1 MDSKIDLGLWSLYMT
16 NNTTL
21 IINRVVIAQSGHLAY
36 NQEFHAGL
44 NVIRGENGVGKSSIT
59 ELISYGLGAD
69 IKKISWKKEA
79 LLCSEVIIELKIN
92 KRPYVFKRAIE
103 GDSKKPPIHIFEGS
117 YTDSKRSDQIWTKYG
132 YLKSNAK
139 KSFSMQIFS
148 LLGYEQYSTDED
160 QSLTIH
166 QIMRLL
172 YIDQD
177 TPSSKIFRLEPF
189 VYDRESLRK
198 AIGDFM
204 FGLDN
209 LEAHKTRQELIA
221 ATKMFEKLDEE
232 TRTIF
237 KVLGRS
243 NLSATTELI
252 ESEIKSLYVS
262 LEKINRSQSDLK
274 RDSVHA
280 DTEELTK
287 RAAKIN
293 KKISLSTSAISKM
306 EERLLLISYDIS
318 NSQEFITTIE
328 HRESSLRNSQLT
340 VNALGMVDFEY
351 CPSCLTKVSPREQAS
366 SCHLC
371 KSVIDEKIINESYIQ
386 ALNELD
392 FQKKESSKILNKY
405 IHEKTKISVNLKNE
419 YNEINRFKNEFNQ
432 INSFTSEFEA
442 KLTMLSRDNGFI
454 ESQILA
460 LKDRLSLAAEIQI
473 LLDKKNVAATSM
485 SSLTSALKSL
495 EFLSKNRRK
504 SIFLKIS
511 QQVTSILSEDLGYEK
526 AFSAPAKFEY
536 DFSTDS
542 MLLDDVAN
550 FSASSNTLLKNAFHL
565 SVLLTAIND
574 DEFRIPCFMM
584 FDNIE
589 DNGMTEERSHNFQK
603 ILFNLCQ
610 SVSNDYQLI
619 MTTSMVDPLLNNSE
633 VGVGPFY
640 EKGNHTLN
648 IH

>member
-1 MDSKIDLGLWSLYMT
+1 MT

-21 IINRVVIAQSGHLAY
+21 VINRVVIAQSGHIAY
-36 NQEFHAGL
+36 DEKFHTGL
-44 NVIRGENGVGKSSIT
+44 NVIRGENGVGKSSII

-69 IKKISWKKEA
+69 IKKTNWKKEA

-92 KRPYVFKRAIE
+92 KLPYVFKRKIE
-103 GDSKKPPIHIFEGS
+103 GDSKKPPIYIFEGS
-117 YTDSKRSDQIWTKYG
+117 YIDSKTPNQTWTKYG
-132 YLKSNAK
+132 YRKTDSK
-139 KSFSMQIFS
+139 KSFAMQIFY

-160 QSLTIH
+160 QSLTMH

-172 YIDQD
+172 YVDQD

-221 ATKMFEKLDEE
+221 ATKVFEKLDEE

-243 NLSATTELI
+243 NLRATTASI
-252 ESEIKSLYVS
+252 ESEIKSLYES
-262 LEKINRSQSDLK
+262 LEKTNQSQIDLK
-274 RDSVHA
+274 RDGVHA

-287 RAAKIN
+287 RASKIN
-293 KKISLSTSAISKM
+293 KEISLSTSGISKM
-306 EERLLLISYDIS
+306 EERLLSISYDIS
-318 NSQEFITTIE
+318 NSLEFITTIE

-340 VNALGMVDFEY
+340 VNELGMIDFEY
-351 CPSCLTKVSPREQAS
+351 CPSCLKKVSPPENVS
-366 SCHLC
+366 TCKLC
-371 KSVIDEKIINESYIQ
+371 KSEFNGQVINESYIQ

-405 IHEKTKISVNLKNE
+405 IDEKSEISVMLRNE
-419 YNEINRFKNEFNQ
+419 YNEINRLKNEFNE

-442 KLTMLSRDNGFI
+442 KLTTLSRGKGFI

-460 LKDRLSLAAEIQI
+460 LKDRLSLASEIQI
-473 LLDKKNVAATSM
+473 LLDKKDAAAKSM
-485 SSLTSALKSL
+485 SSLTTELKSL
-495 EFLSKNRRK
+495 EFLSEHRRK
-504 SIFLKIS
+504 SISLIIS
-511 QQVTSILSEDLGYEK
+511 QQVTSILSKDLGYEK
-526 AFSAPAKFEY
+526 AFSDPDNFEF

-542 MLLDDVAN
+542 MLLDDVAK
-550 FSASSNTLLKNAFHL
+550 FSASSNTLLKNTFHF
-565 SVLLTAIND
+565 SVLLAAIND
-574 DEFRIPCFMM
+574 DKFRIPCFMM

-603 ILFNLCQ
+603 ILFDLFKD
-610 SVSNDYQLI
+610 VSSDYQLI

-640 EKGNHTLN
+640 NKGEHTLN

>member
-1 MDSKIDLGLWSLYMT
+1 MT

-21 IINRVVIAQSGHLAY
+21 VISRVVIAQSGHIAY
-36 NQEFHAGL
+36 DEKFHAGL
-44 NVIRGENGVGKSSIT
+44 NVIRGENGVGKSSIM

-69 IKKISWKKEA
+69 IKKTSWKKEA
-79 LLCSEVIIELKIN
+79 LLCSEIIIDLAIN
-92 KRPYVFKRAIE
+92 KLPYVFKRNIE

-117 YTDSKRSDQIWTKYG
+117 YADSQALNQAWTKYG
-132 YLKSNAK
+132 YRKTDSK
-139 KSFSMQIFS
+139 KSFAMQIFS
-148 LLGYEQYSTDED
+148 LLGYEQYNTDEN
-160 QSLTIH
+160 QSLTMH

-172 YIDQD
+172 YVDQD

-221 ATKMFEKLDEE
+221 ATKTFEKLNEE
-232 TRTIF
+232 TLTIF

-243 NLSATTELI
+243 NLKVTTASI
-252 ESEIKSLYVS
+252 ESEIKILYES
-262 LEKINRSQSDLK
+262 LEKINQSQSDLK
-274 RDSVHA
+274 RDGVHA

-287 RAAKIN
+287 RAVEIN
-293 KKISLSTSAISKM
+293 KEISLSTSGISKM

-318 NSQEFITTIE
+318 NSLEFITTIE

-340 VNALGMVDFEY
+340 VNELGMIDFEY
-351 CPSCLTKVSPREQAS
+351 CPSCLTKVSPPESAS
-366 SCHLC
+366 SCKLC
-371 KSVIDEKIINESYIQ
+371 KSELDEQVINESYIQ

-405 IHEKTKISVNLKNE
+405 IDEKSEISVMLKNE
-419 YNEINRFKNEFNQ
+419 YNEIRRFKNEFNE

-442 KLTMLSRDNGFI
+442 KLTTLARDKGFI

-460 LKDRLSLAAEIQI
+460 LKDRLTLAAEIQI
-473 LLDKKNVAATSM
+473 LLDKKDAAATSM
-485 SSLTSALKSL
+485 STLAMALKAL
-495 EFLSKNRRK
+495 EFLSENRRK
-504 SIFLKIS
+504 SISFKVS
-511 QQVTSILSEDLGYEK
+511 QQVTSILSEDLGYED
-526 AFSAPAKFEY
+526 AFSSPDKFEY

-550 FSASSNTLLKNAFHL
+550 FSASSNTLLKNTFHL
-565 SVLLTAIND
+565 SVLLAAIND
-574 DEFRIPCFMM
+574 DKFRIPCFMM

-589 DNGMTEERSHNFQK
+589 DNGMTEERSHNFQR

-610 SVSNDYQLI
+610 KVSSDYQLI
-619 MTTSMVDPLLNNSE
+619 MTTSMVDPLLNNSK

-640 EKGNHTLN
+640 NKGEHTLN
-648 IH
+648 IR

>member
-1 MDSKIDLGLWSLYMT
+1 MT

-21 IINRVVIAQSGHLAY
+21 VINRVVIAQSGHVAY
-36 NQEFHAGL
+36 DEKFHTGL
-44 NVIRGENGVGKSSIT
+44 NVIRGENGVGKSSII
-59 ELISYGLGAD
+59 ELISYGLGSD
-69 IKKISWKKEA
+69 IKKSNWKKEA

-92 KRPYVFKRAIE
+92 KHPYVFKRKIE

-117 YTDSKRSDQIWTKYG
+117 YIDSKIPNQTWTRYGYRKTDSK
-132 YLKSNAK
+132 
-139 KSFSMQIFS
+139 KSFAMQIFS

-160 QSLTIH
+160 QSLTMH

-172 YIDQD
+172 YVDQD

-221 ATKMFEKLDEE
+221 ATKAFEKLDEE
-232 TRTIF
+232 TLTIF

-243 NLSATTELI
+243 NLSATTASI
-252 ESEIKSLYVS
+252 ESEIKTLYES
-262 LEKINRSQSDLK
+262 LEKINLSQSDLR
-274 RDSVHA
+274 RDGVHA
-280 DTEELTK
+280 DTEVLTK
-287 RAAKIN
+287 RASKIN
-293 KKISLSTSAISKM
+293 KEISLSSSGISKM
-306 EERLLLISYDIS
+306 EERLLSISYDIS
-318 NSQEFITTIE
+318 NSREFITTIE

-340 VNALGMVDFEY
+340 VNELGMIDFEY
-351 CPSCLTKVSPREQAS
+351 CPSCLTKVTPPESAS
-366 SCHLC
+366 NCNLC
-371 KSVIDEKIINESYIQ
+371 KSEINEQVINESYIQ

-405 IHEKTKISVNLKNE
+405 IDEKSEISVMLKNE
-419 YNEINRFKNEFNQ
+419 YNEINRLKSEFNE

-442 KLTMLSRDNGFI
+442 RLTMLSRDKGFI

-473 LLDKKNVAATSM
+473 LLDKKDAAATLM
-485 SSLTSALKSL
+485 SSLTTALKSL
-495 EFLSKNRRK
+495 EFLSENRRK
-504 SIFLKIS
+504 SISLRIS
-511 QQVTSILSEDLGYEK
+511 QQVTSILSKDLGYEK
-526 AFSAPAKFEY
+526 AFSDPDKFEY

-550 FSASSNTLLKNAFHL
+550 FSASSNTLLKNTFHL
-565 SVLLTAIND
+565 SVLLASIND
-574 DEFRIPCFMM
+574 DNFRIPCFMM

-603 ILFNLCQ
+603 ILFDLCKDI
-610 SVSNDYQLI
+610 SSEYQLI

-640 EKGNHTLN
+640 NKGEHTLN

>member
-1 MDSKIDLGLWSLYMT
+1 MT
-16 NNTTL
+16 NKTTL
-21 IINRVVIAQSGHLAY
+21 VINRVVIAQSGNIAY
-36 NQEFHAGL
+36 DEKFHTGL
-44 NVIRGENGVGKSSIT
+44 NVIRGENGVGKSSII

-69 IKKISWKKEA
+69 IKKTKWKKEA

-92 KRPYVFKRAIE
+92 KLPYVFKRKIE
-103 GDSKKPPIHIFEGS
+103 GDSQKPPIQIFEGS
-117 YTDSKRSDQIWTKYG
+117 YTDSKNINKAWTKYG
-132 YLKSNAK
+132 YRKTDSK
-139 KSFSMQIFS
+139 KSFAMQIFS

-160 QSLTIH
+160 QSLTMH

-172 YIDQD
+172 YVDQD

-189 VYDRESLRK
+189 IYDRESLRK

-221 ATKMFEKLDEE
+221 VTKIFEKLNEE
-232 TRTIF
+232 TLTIF
-237 KVLGRS
+237 KVLGKS
-243 NLSATTELI
+243 NLKSTTASI
-252 ESEIKSLYVS
+252 ESEIATLYESLV
-262 LEKINRSQSDLK
+262 KTNQSQLDLK
-274 RDSVHA
+274 RDSIHA
-280 DTEELTK
+280 DTEKLTK
-287 RAAKIN
+287 RAVEIN
-293 KKISLSTSAISKM
+293 KKISLSTGDISRM
-306 EERLLLISYDIS
+306 EERLFSIGYDIS

-340 VNALGMVDFEY
+340 VNELGMIDFEY
-351 CPSCLTKVSPREQAS
+351 CPSCLTKVSLPKSIS
-366 SCHLC
+366 SCKLC
-371 KSVIDEKIINESYIQ
+371 KSEFDEKIINESYVQ

-405 IHEKTKISVNLKNE
+405 IDEKSELSVMLKNE
-419 YNEINRFKNEFNQ
+419 YNEINRFKNEFNE

-442 KLTMLSRDNGFI
+442 KLTMLARDKGFI

-473 LLDKKNVAATSM
+473 LLDKKDAAAKLM
-485 SSLTSALKSL
+485 SSLTTALKSL
-495 EFLSKNRRK
+495 EFLSENRRK
-504 SIFLKIS
+504 SISLKVS
-511 QQVTSILSEDLGYEK
+511 QQVISILSDDLGYEK
-526 AFSAPAKFEY
+526 SFSSPDKFEY

-550 FSASSNTLLKNAFHL
+550 FSASSNTLLKNTFHL
-565 SVLLTAIND
+565 SVLLSAIND
-574 DEFRIPCFMM
+574 DKFRIPCFMM

-603 ILFNLCQ
+603 ILFNLCKEI
-610 SVSNDYQLI
+610 SSDYQLI
-619 MTTSMVDPLLNNSE
+619 MTTSMVDPLLNVSKI
-633 VGVGPFY
+633 GVGPFY
-640 EKGNHTLN
+640 NKGEHTLN

>member
-1 MDSKIDLGLWSLYMT
+1 MT
-16 NNTTL
+16 NKTTL
-21 IINRVVIAQSGHLAY
+21 VINRVVIAQSGNIAY
-36 NQEFHAGL
+36 DEKFHTGL
-44 NVIRGENGVGKSSIT
+44 NVIRGENGVGKSSII

-69 IKKISWKKEA
+69 IKKTKWKKEA

-92 KRPYVFKRAIE
+92 KLLYVFKREIE
-103 GDSKKPPIHIFEGS
+103 GDSKKPPIHIFEGN
-117 YTDSKRSDQIWTKYG
+117 YIDSKIPNKTWTKYG
-132 YLKSNAK
+132 YRRTDSK
-139 KSFSMQIFS
+139 KSFAMQIFS

-160 QSLTIH
+160 QSLTMH

-172 YIDQD
+172 YVDQD

-221 ATKMFEKLDEE
+221 ATKIFEKLNEE
-232 TRTIF
+232 TLTIF

-243 NLSATTELI
+243 NLSATTASI
-252 ESEIKSLYVS
+252 ESEIKILYEA
-262 LEKINRSQSDLK
+262 LEKTNQSQSDLK
-274 RDSVHA
+274 RDGVHA

-287 RAAKIN
+287 RAAEIN
-293 KKISLSTSAISKM
+293 KEISLSTSGISKM
-306 EERLLLISYDIS
+306 EERLLSIGYDIS
-318 NSQEFITTIE
+318 DSREFITTIE

-340 VNALGMVDFEY
+340 VNELGMIDFEY
-351 CPSCLTKVSPREQAS
+351 CPSCLTKVSPSESAS
-366 SCHLC
+366 SCKLC
-371 KSVIDEKIINESYIQ
+371 KSVIDEQVINESYIQ

-392 FQKKESSKILNKY
+392 FQKKESSKLLNKY
-405 IHEKTKISVNLKNE
+405 IDEKSQISVMLKNE
-419 YNEINRFKNEFNQ
+419 YNEINRFKNEFNE
-432 INSFTSEFEA
+432 INSYTSEFEA
-442 KLTMLSRDNGFI
+442 KLTTLSRDKGFI

-473 LLDKKNVAATSM
+473 LLDKKDAAATSM
-485 SSLTSALKSL
+485 SSLTTTLKSL
-495 EFLSKNRRK
+495 EYLSENRRK
-504 SIFLKIS
+504 SISLKIS
-511 QQVTSILSEDLGYEK
+511 QQVTSILSKDLGYEE
-526 AFSAPAKFEY
+526 AFSDPDQFEF

-550 FSASSNTLLKNAFHL
+550 FSASSNTLLKNTFHF
-565 SVLLTAIND
+565 SVLLAAIND
-574 DEFRIPCFMM
+574 DKFRIPCFMM

-603 ILFNLCQ
+603 ILFDLCEDI
-610 SVSNDYQLI
+610 SSDYQLI
-619 MTTSMVDPLLNNSE
+619 MTTSMVDPLLNDSKI
-633 VGVGPFY
+633 GVGPFY
-640 EKGNHTLN
+640 NKGEHTLN

>member
-1 MDSKIDLGLWSLYMT
+1 MT

-21 IINRVVIAQSGHLAY
+21 VINRVVIAQSGHIAY
-36 NQEFHAGL
+36 DEEFHTGL
-44 NVIRGENGVGKSSIT
+44 NVIRGENGVGKSSII

-69 IKKISWKKEA
+69 IKKTSWKKET
-79 LLCSEVIIELKIN
+79 LLCSETIIELTIN
-92 KRPYVFKRAIE
+92 KLPYVFKRGIE

-117 YTDSKRSDQIWTKYG
+117 YTDSQTINQTWTKYG
-132 YLKSNAK
+132 YRKTDSK
-139 KSFSMQIFS
+139 KSFAMQIFS

-160 QSLTIH
+160 QSLTMH

-172 YIDQD
+172 YVDQD

-221 ATKMFEKLDEE
+221 ATKTFEKLNEE
-232 TRTIF
+232 TLTIF

-243 NLSATTELI
+243 NLKATTPSI
-252 ESEIKSLYVS
+252 ESEIKILYES
-262 LEKINRSQSDLK
+262 LEKINQSQSNLK
-274 RDSVHA
+274 RDNVNA

-287 RAAKIN
+287 RAIEIN
-293 KKISLSTSAISKM
+293 KKISLSTSGISQM
-306 EERLLLISYDIS
+306 EERLLSISYDIS
-318 NSQEFITTIE
+318 NSLEFITTIE

-340 VNALGMVDFEY
+340 VNELGMIDFEY
-351 CPSCLTKVSPREQAS
+351 CPSCLTKVSRSESAS
-366 SCHLC
+366 SCKLC
-371 KSVIDEKIINESYIQ
+371 KSELDEKVINDSYIQ

-392 FQKKESSKILNKY
+392 FQKKESSKILEKY
-405 IHEKTKISVNLKNE
+405 LDEKYEISVILKNE
-419 YNEINRFKNEFNQ
+419 YNEINRFKNEFNE
-432 INSFTSEFEA
+432 INNFTSEFEA
-442 KLTMLSRDNGFI
+442 KLATLARDKGFI

-473 LLDKKNVAATSM
+473 LLDKKNAAATSM
-485 SSLTSALKSL
+485 STLTTALKAL
-495 EFLSKNRRK
+495 EFLSEKRRK
-504 SIFLKIS
+504 SISSKVS
-511 QQVTSILSEDLGYEK
+511 QQVTSILSKDLGYEE
-526 AFSAPAKFEY
+526 AFSSPDKFEY

-550 FSASSNTLLKNAFHL
+550 FSASSNTLLKNTFHF
-565 SVLLTAIND
+565 SVLLAAIND
-574 DEFRIPCFMM
+574 DKFRIPCFMM

-603 ILFNLCQ
+603 ILFNLCKEVT
-610 SVSNDYQLI
+610 SDYQLI
-619 MTTSMVDPLLNNSE
+619 MTTSMVDPLLNDSKI
-633 VGVGPFY
+633 GVGPFY
-640 EKGNHTLN
+640 NKGEHTLN